1 MRELAER
8 VQRGRRAI
16 NLARRRGSDTS
27 EWECR
32 LEELFA
38 EAGREPTLEAGVEP
52 WMLWEW
58 RRASIPEWRRILQE
72 SIDQGDS
79 RRAEYARWML
89 KEILLD
95 PTYQEEAE
103 S

>member
-16 NLARRRGSDTS
+16 NLARRRGLDTS
-27 EWECR
+27 EWECH

-58 RRASIPEWRRILQE
+58 RRGSIPEWRRILQE
-72 SIDQGDS
+72 SISQGNT
-79 RRAEYARWML
+79 RREQYVRWML
-89 KEILLD
+89 REILLD
-95 PTYQEEAE
+95 PDYPEEAE

>member
-16 NLARRRGSDTS
+16 NLARRRGLDTS
-27 EWECR
+27 EWECH

-52 WMLWEW
+52 WMLWE
-58 RRASIPEWRRILQE
+58 
-72 SIDQGDS
+72 
-79 RRAEYARWML
+79 
-89 KEILLD
+89 
-95 PTYQEEAE
+95 
-103 S
+103 